1 MVGNKIQ
8 DALTADTRHMSIEA
22 PFCED
27 DGDSLADVLPSSD
40 HTVSNITDRESMR
53 TDLESIFK
61 KVLKPREQE
70 VISERAIGQ
79 YPFIIGQQPTGET
92 GVGSRTYS

>member
-8 DALTADTRHMSIEA
+8 DALTADTRHMSIDA

-27 DGDSLADVLPSSD
+27 DGNSLANVLPSSD
-40 HTVSNITDRESMR
+40 YTVSNITDRESMR

-61 KVLKPREQE
+61 KVLKTREQE

-79 YPFIIGQQPTGET
+79 YPFIIGQ
-92 GVGSRTYS
+92 

>member
-1 MVGNKIQ
+1 
-8 DALTADTRHMSIEA
+8 MSIDA
-22 PFCED
+22 PFSED

-61 KVLKPREQE
+61 KVLKPHEQE

-79 YPFIIGQQPTGET
+79 YPFIIGQ
-92 GVGSRTYS
+92 

>member
-1 MVGNKIQ
+1 
-8 DALTADTRHMSIEA
+8 MSIDA
-22 PFCED
+22 PFSED

-40 HTVSNITDRESMR
+40 HTVSNITDRESIR

-70 VISERAIGQ
+70 VISERVIGQ
-79 YPFIIGQQPTGET
+79 YPFIIGQ
-92 GVGSRTYS
+92 